1 MKLRTPCIDCG
12 EVTDDTRCSPCS
24 TKHETARQRGRVQV
38 KKSTTARGYTGAWKR
53 LSERARQLQPFCSDC
68 GAKSDLQA
76 DHSPEAWKRHEKG
89 LPVRLKDI
97 DVVCGTCNRKRGAAR
112 GKHARSQSQPSNS
125 LDGTKDAA

>member
-12 EVTDDTRCSPCS
+12 EVTDDTRCPSCS
-24 TKHETARQRGRVQV
+24 TKHETARQRGRTQV

-53 LSERARQLQPFCSDC
+53 LSKRARDAQGFCSDC

-89 LPVRLKDI
+89 LPIRLKDI
-97 DVVCGTCNRKRGAAR
+97 DVVCGTCNRTRGAAR
-112 GKHARSQSQPSNS
+112 GKHARSDSERPNVLDSNK
-125 LDGTKDAA
+125 GAA